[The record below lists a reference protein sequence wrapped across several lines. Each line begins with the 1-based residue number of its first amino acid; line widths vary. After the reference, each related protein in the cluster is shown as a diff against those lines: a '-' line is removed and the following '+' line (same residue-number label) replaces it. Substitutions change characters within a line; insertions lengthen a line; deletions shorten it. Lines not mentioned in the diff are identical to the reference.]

1 MPHTSHC
8 YCTTPEQ
15 RRNTKNEQNGRKRLS
30 PRQIIN
36 RYRKGE
42 YIDESIEAISSTIS
56 SCPYPLDNI
65 AVPFPMTI
73 IEMVY
78 QNINLGKAMHENRK
92 KGMDIEDIKVPD
104 YPQLRDILT
113 ELSEPLF
120 WESMMDEKGIE
131 FMDLIISRKLRNK
144 YTLDSDIADAS
155 KIESLLSS
163 SYREKVQETGLCPF
177 TLDMVLVSMLKF
189 TRKKEAQ

>member
-1 MPHTSHC
+1 M
-8 YCTTPEQ
+8 
-15 RRNTKNEQNGRKRLS
+15 KNEQNGRKRLS

-65 AVPFPMTI
+65 VVPFPMTI

-78 QNINLGKAMHENRK
+78 QNINLGKATYENRK
-92 KGMDIEDIKVPD
+92 KGMGIEDIKVPD

>member
-1 MPHTSHC
+1 M
-8 YCTTPEQ
+8 
-15 RRNTKNEQNGRKRLS
+15 KNEQNGRKRLS

-78 QNINLGKAMHENRK
+78 QNINLGKAMYENRK
-92 KGMDIEDIKVPD
+92 KGMDIEDIKVQD
-104 YPQLRDILT
+104 YPQLREILT

-131 FMDLIISRKLRNK
+131 FMDFIISRKLRNK

-189 TRKKEAQ
+189 TRKEEAQ

>member
-1 MPHTSHC
+1 M
-8 YCTTPEQ
+8 
-15 RRNTKNEQNGRKRLS
+15 KNEQNGRKRLS

-78 QNINLGKAMHENRK
+78 QNINLGKAMYENRK